1 VLGARY
7 LFAPAH
13 LGACRVDY
21 HVPDGW
27 NVHHPSGARRISED
41 VTAWSAPGDRIRG
54 HARTCL
60 DSRVGVPGSCR
71 SEYLRR
77 LR

>member
-41 VTAWSAPGDRIRG
+41 VTA
-54 HARTCL
+54 
-60 DSRVGVPGSCR
+60 
-71 SEYLRR
+71 
-77 LR
+77 